1 MIIFILSVIA
11 LVVLALLFVVPVLLR
26 KNQPMTEDFD
36 DYNVAIARD
45 RLKEIKQQRDDG
57 EISEEIYQ
65 QLHDELETTLAID
78 LDANR
83 DAELTKVT
91 GVAARNRFIPALMVI
106 SVPLLAVIIYAQIG
120 SFDAATGKLT
130 GNTAI
135 PAGEG
140 RGEMTIAE
148 AVAKLEQRLQEQP
161 DNAEGWLMLARTYM
175 RLQQY
180 QKSAEAYEKLI
191 DLVGENE
198 LQVMLGY
205 ADALAMHEG
214 GQLTGSALPIV
225 RKVQAMDPHNPTVL
239 WMVGTAESQQ
249 GNFKQALVHWYELRP
264 MLAEEP
270 EALAQL
276 NQLIRGV
283 EKQLGDDLV
292 AELKAELPVSSEPAV
307 TETESGPIAEITITV
322 DLDPQLRDRV
332 EPDDTLFVYAK
343 AIDGPPMPLA
353 ALKLTAA
360 ELPALV
366 TLNDSMAMMPEMRL
380 SKFQT
385 VNVTA
390 VISKSAQ
397 PGIQSGDLYIEH
409 GPVNVF
415 DREHVSL
422 LIEKVK

>member
-1 MIIFILSVIA
+1 MISFILSIVA
-11 LVVLALLFVVPVLLR
+11 LLVLALLFIVPVLLR

-36 DYNVAIARD
+36 DYNVAIAKD
-45 RLKEIKQQRDDG
+45 RLKELKQQRDDG
-57 EISEEIYQ
+57 EISNEIYQ

-83 DAELTKVT
+83 HAETTKVS
-91 GVAARNRFIPALMVI
+91 GNASRNRFIPVLMVVI
-106 SVPLLAVIIYAQIG
+106 VPLLAVLIYAQIG
-120 SFDAATGKLT
+120 NFDAATGKLT
-130 GNTAI
+130 GNTSI

-161 DNAEGWLMLARTYM
+161 DNADGWFMLGKTYM

-191 DLVGENE
+191 ALVGENE
-198 LQVMLGY
+198 IQVMLGY
-205 ADALAMHEG
+205 ADALAMSEG
-214 GQLTGSALPIV
+214 GQLTGTAWPIV
-225 RKVQAMDPHNPTVL
+225 EKLQRMDPHNPTVL
-239 WMVGTAESQQ
+239 WMVGTAESQR
-249 GNFKQALVHWYELRP
+249 GNFRQALTYWYELRP
-264 MLAEEP
+264 MLGEEP
-270 EALAQL
+270 QALAQL

-283 EKQLGDDLV
+283 EKQLGADLV
-292 AELKAELPVSSEPAV
+292 AELKAELPQPAEQAA
-307 TETESGPIAEITITV
+307 TEADNGPLAEITITV

-332 EPDDTLFVYAK
+332 QPDDTLFIYAK

-380 SKFQT
+380 SKFET

-390 VISKSAQ
+390 VISKSAR
-397 PGIQSGDLYIEH
+397 PGIQSGDLYVEY

>member
-1 MIIFILSVIA
+1 MISFILSVIA

-26 KNQPMTEDFD
+26 KNQPMTEDYD

-45 RLKEIKQQRDDG
+45 RLKELKQQRDDG
-57 EISEEIYQ
+57 EISDEIYQ

-83 DAELTKVT
+83 DAESEKVS
-91 GVAARNRFIPALMVI
+91 GKVARNRFIPVLMMLA
-106 SVPLLAVIIYAQIG
+106 VPLLAVVIYAQLG
-120 SFDAATGKLT
+120 NFDAATGRLT
-130 GNTAI
+130 GNTSI

-161 DNAEGWLMLARTYM
+161 DNAEGWFMLGRTYM

-180 QKSAEAYEKLI
+180 QKSVEAYEKLI
-191 DLVGENE
+191 ALVGENE
-198 LQVMLGY
+198 IQVMLGY
-205 ADALAMHEG
+205 ADALAMSEG
-214 GQLTGSALPIV
+214 GQLTGAAWPIV
-225 RKVQAMDPHNPTVL
+225 KKLQTMDPHNPTVL
-239 WMVGTAESQQ
+239 WMVGTAESQR
-249 GNFKQALVHWYELRP
+249 GNFKQALIYWYELRP
-264 MLAEEP
+264 MLGEEP
-270 EALAQL
+270 QALAQL

-283 EKQLGDDLV
+283 EKQLGADLV
-292 AELKAELPVSSEPAV
+292 AELKAELPQPAEQAA
-307 TETESGPIAEITITV
+307 TAADSGPVAEITITV
-322 DLDPQLRDRV
+322 DLDPQLRDKV
-332 EPDDTLFVYAK
+332 QPDDTLFIYAR

-366 TLNDSMAMMPEMRL
+366 TLNDSMAMLPEMNL
-380 SKFQT
+380 SKFKM

-390 VISKSAQ
+390 VISKSAR
-397 PGIQSGDLYIEH
+397 PGIQTGDLYVEH

>member
-1 MIIFILSVIA
+1 MISFILSVIA
-11 LVVLALLFVVPVLLR
+11 LVVVALLFVVPVLLR

-45 RLKEIKQQRDDG
+45 RLKELKQQRDDG
-57 EISEEIYQ
+57 EISDEVYQ
-65 QLHDELETTLAID
+65 QLHDELEATLAID

-83 DAELTKVT
+83 DAETTKVS
-91 GVAARNRFIPALMVI
+91 GKFARNRFIPALMVVA
-106 SVPLLAVIIYAQIG
+106 VPLVAVLIYAQIG
-120 SFDAATGKLT
+120 NIDAATGKLA
-130 GNTAI
+130 GNTSI

-161 DNAEGWLMLARTYM
+161 ENAEGWFMLARTYM

-191 DLVGENE
+191 TLVGENE

-205 ADALAMHEG
+205 ADALAMNEG
-214 GQLTGSALPIV
+214 GQLTGAALPV
-225 RKVQAMDPHNPTVL
+225 VKKVQAMDPHNPTVL
-239 WMVGTAESQQ
+239 WMVGTAESQR
-249 GNFKQALVHWYELRP
+249 GNFRQALTYWYELRP
-264 MLAEEP
+264 MLGEEP
-270 EALAQL
+270 QALAQL

-292 AELKAELPVSSEPAV
+292 AELKAELPQPEEQAA
-307 TETESGPIAEITITV
+307 TADDNGPLAEITLTV
-322 DLDPQLRDRV
+322 DLDPSLRDSV
-332 EPDDTLFVYAK
+332 NAADTLFIYAK

-353 ALKLTAA
+353 AVKLTAA
-360 ELPALV
+360 DLPALV
-366 TLNDSMAMMPEMRL
+366 TLNDGMAMMPEMRL
-380 SKFQT
+380 SKFQM

-390 VISKSAQ
+390 VISKSSR
-397 PGIQSGDLYIEH
+397 PGIQPGDLYVEH

>member
-1 MIIFILSVIA
+1 MISFILSVIA

-45 RLKEIKQQRDDG
+45 RLKELKQQRDDG
-57 EISEEIYQ
+57 EISDEVYQ
-65 QLHDELETTLAID
+65 QLHDELEATLAID

-83 DAELTKVT
+83 DAESAKVS
-91 GVAARNRFIPALMVI
+91 GKVARNRFIPALMVVA
-106 SVPLLAVIIYAQIG
+106 VPLVAVLIYAQIG
-120 SFDAATGKLT
+120 NFDAAIGKLAA
-130 GNTAI
+130 NTPI

-161 DNAEGWLMLARTYM
+161 DNADGWFMLARTYM

-191 DLVGENE
+191 ALVGENE
-198 LQVMLGY
+198 MQVMLGY
-205 ADALAMHEG
+205 ADALAMNEG

-225 RKVQAMDPHNPTVL
+225 KKVQVMDPHNPTVL

-249 GNFKQALVHWYELRP
+249 GNFRQALTYWYELRP
-264 MLAEEP
+264 MLGNEP
-270 EALAQL
+270 QALAQL

-292 AELKAELPVSSEPAV
+292 AELKAELPQPAEQTA
-307 TETESGPIAEITITV
+307 TEADSGPPAEITITV
-322 DLDPQLRDRV
+322 DLDPQLRDKV
-332 EPDDTLFVYAK
+332 EPEDTLFIYAK
-343 AIDGPPMPLA
+343 AVDGPPMPLA

-380 SKFQT
+380 SKFQM

-390 VISKSAQ
+390 VISKSSR
-397 PGIQSGDLYIEH
+397 PGIQPGDLYVEY

-422 LIEKVK
+422 LIEKLK

>member
-1 MIIFILSVIA
+1 MTIFILSVIA
-11 LVVLALLFVVPVLLR
+11 LLVLALLFVVPVLLR

-45 RLKEIKQQRDDG
+45 RLKELKQQRDDG

-78 LDANR
+78 LDVNR
-83 DAELTKVT
+83 DAESTKFT
-91 GVAARNRFIPALMVI
+91 GTASRNRFIPALMVI
-106 SVPLLAVIIYAQIG
+106 AVPLAAVIIYAQIG

-130 GNTAI
+130 GNTSI

-140 RGEMTIAE
+140 RGEMSIAE
-148 AVAKLEQRLQEQP
+148 AVAKLEQRLQEEP
-161 DNAEGWLMLARTYM
+161 DHAEGWFMLARTYM
-175 RLQQY
+175 QLQQY

-191 DLVGENE
+191 ALVGENE
-198 LQVMLGY
+198 VQIMLGY
-205 ADALAMHEG
+205 ADALAMNEG

-225 RKVQAMDPHNPTVL
+225 KKVQAMDPHNPTVL

-249 GNFKQALVHWYELRP
+249 GNFKNALIYWYELRP
-264 MLAEEP
+264 MLGEEP

-283 EKQLGDDLV
+283 EKQVGDDLV
-292 AELKAELPVSSEPAV
+292 AEIKASLPQP
-307 TETESGPIAEITITV
+307 TEQTATTADSGPLAEITITV
-322 DLDPQLRDRV
+322 DLDPQLRDKV
-332 EPDDTLFVYAK
+332 QSDDTLFIYAK

-353 ALKLTAA
+353 AIKLTAA

-366 TLNDSMAMMPEMRL
+366 TLNDSMAMLPEMQL
-380 SKFQT
+380 SKFET

-397 PGIQSGDLYIEH
+397 PGIQPGDLYTEH